1 MRKTIMSI
9 ASALLLIGSFM
20 AAAFFMEDRYAK
32 ADALADNSQRL
43 NVHIAQDRINFLQQ
57 QMWAMEDRVG
67 NDISRMNHDQRQRYR
82 EMEAEKRRLEE
93 YLRTLGKGGKL

>member
-9 ASALLLIGSFM
+9 VSALLLIGSFM

-43 NVHIAQDRINFLQQ
+43 NVQDRINFLQH

-67 NDISRMNHDQRQRYR
+67 NDISRMTHDQRQRYR
-82 EMEAEKRRLEE
+82 EMKAEKQRLEE

>member
-1 MRKTIMSI
+1 MRKTIISI

-20 AAAFFMEDRYAK
+20 GAAFFMEDRYAK

-57 QMWAMEDRVG
+57 QIWALEDRVG
-67 NDISRMNHDQRQRYR
+67 NDVSRMTHDQRLRYR
-82 EMEAEKRRLEE
+82 EMQAEKRRLEE
-93 YLRTLGKGGKL
+93 YLKTLGKGGKM